1 MGGDGSGHRRRD
13 SVPTLRNPERDVW
26 PDQFLEHLRRSG
38 RSVRTIESYAS
49 DLSLFGR
56 FLSSGKTGRG
66 HPSGWRIGPDTA
78 RDFAFYL
85 DRLDY
90 RPKSA
95 SRILSAVRSF
105 YDFLLERSG
114 VDDNPFALLK
124 GPRVPRTV
132 PSVLSETETREL
144 LDSPDENTWEGKR
157 DRAILELFYLTGI
170 RLSELAGICMSEIS
184 PGGDRLSVKGKG
196 GKERIV
202 PILGWARV
210 RIDAY
215 LSMDPGPSSGPLFL
229 DRPGGGSLSVHQI
242 GRIVRKAARS
252 AGLEGRVT
260 PHTLR
265 HSCATHLLNG
275 GMDLRNIQGLLG
287 HASLGAT
294 QKYTHVG
301 LRELKRKYDL
311 SRSEAKGGGLEDTD
325 P

>member
-1 MGGDGSGHRRRD
+1 MGGDGSGHRRRE
-13 SVPTLRNPERDVW
+13 TLPASRNPERDGW

-56 FLSSGKTGRG
+56 FLSSGKTGRTRTT
-66 HPSGWRIGPDTA
+66 GWRIGSDTA
-78 RDFAFYL
+78 GEFAFYL

-105 YDFLLERSG
+105 YDFLLERSE

-124 GPRVPRTV
+124 GPRVPRKV
-132 PSVLSETETREL
+132 PSVLSEAETMEL
-144 LDSPDENTWEGKR
+144 LESPDKNTWEGKR
-157 DRAILELFYLTGI
+157 DRAILELFYLTGV
-170 RLSELAGICMSEIS
+170 RLSELAGLLMSDMS
-184 PGGDRLSVKGKG
+184 PDRDRLSVRGKG

-202 PILGWARV
+202 PLLGWARV
-210 RIDAY
+210 RVDEY
-215 LSMDPGPSSGPLFL
+215 LSTDARDPSGPLFL
-229 DRPGGGSLSVHQI
+229 DRPEGGSLSVYQI

-301 LRELKRKYDL
+301 LRELKRKYDR
-311 SRSEAKGGGLEDTD
+311 SRSGAKGEGFEDTD

>member
-1 MGGDGSGHRRRD
+1 MGGDGSGRRRRD
-13 SVPTLRNPERDVW
+13 GIPEVRRQSDEW
-26 PDQFLEHLRRSG
+26 PDRFLEHLLRSG
-38 RSVRTIESYAS
+38 RSPRTVESYAS
-49 DLSLFGR
+49 DLALLGG
-56 FLSSGKTGRG
+56 FLKSRVRARNEA
-66 HPSGWRIGPDTA
+66 GWWQIGPDTA
-78 RDFAFYL
+78 RAFAFHL

-90 RPKSA
+90 RPKSVG
-95 SRILSAVRSF
+95 RILSAIRSF
-105 YDFLLERSG
+105 YEFLRERSE

-124 GPRVPRTV
+124 GPRVPKTV
-132 PSVLSETETREL
+132 PSVLSEAETLEL
-144 LDSPDENTWEGKR
+144 LNAPDPNTWEGRR
-157 DRAILELFYLTGI
+157 DRAILELFYLTGL
-170 RLSELAGICMSEIS
+170 RLSEMAGLSRSDMS
-184 PGGDRLSVKGKG
+184 GDRDRFRVLGKG

-202 PILGWARV
+202 PILGWARI

-215 LSMDPGPSSGPLFL
+215 LDDDPGDSCGALFL
-229 DRPGGGSLSVHQI
+229 SRPGGEALSVHQI

-301 LRELKRKYDL
+301 LRELKEKYDR
-311 SRSEAKGGGLEDTD
+311 SRPRTIGDTPHGD